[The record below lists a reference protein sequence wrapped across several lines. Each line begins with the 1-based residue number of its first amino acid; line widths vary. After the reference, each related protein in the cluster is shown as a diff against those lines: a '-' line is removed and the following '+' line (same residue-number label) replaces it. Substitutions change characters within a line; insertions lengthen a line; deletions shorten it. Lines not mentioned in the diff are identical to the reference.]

1 MDDVTWQKAW
11 VCALFCNKQ
20 WNLIF
25 NLVKY
30 SSSSLPHLCFWK
42 GVVNVS
48 SAYRLF
54 QNSSISPK
62 SILYFSPLC
71 TESVQGGWHVQTT
84 PSRSFS
90 HSGFWLGSL
99 GESIRVERGV
109 ESRQK
114 SMQTTPSASF
124 LHSPKGEPIRA
135 DRKSERG
142 KDEGQVVVHSGPF
155 CSACRIQSLDWRLQL
170 SQSSSLHIFSLSE
183 SEKFSSPRSSE
194 LYLAVCLQSEHN
206 VVNSSLIKHC
216 SN

>member
-1 MDDVTWQKAW
+1 MYRPLHQEASHTLVSGW
-11 VCALFCNKQ
+11 VL
-20 WNLIF
+20 W
-25 NLVKY
+25 
-30 SSSSLPHLCFWK
+30 
-42 GVVNVS
+42 
-48 SAYRLF
+48 
-54 QNSSISPK
+54 
-62 SILYFSPLC
+62 
-71 TESVQGGWHVQTT
+71 
-84 PSRSFS
+84 
-90 HSGFWLGSL
+90 
-99 GESIRVERGV
+99 GESIRVERKL

-142 KDEGQVVVHSGPF
+142 KDEGQVVIHSGPF
-155 CSACRIQSLDWRLQL
+155 CSHCRMDSVLRLKVAAPVKQPSPHISL
-170 SQSSSLHIFSLSE
+170 SQG